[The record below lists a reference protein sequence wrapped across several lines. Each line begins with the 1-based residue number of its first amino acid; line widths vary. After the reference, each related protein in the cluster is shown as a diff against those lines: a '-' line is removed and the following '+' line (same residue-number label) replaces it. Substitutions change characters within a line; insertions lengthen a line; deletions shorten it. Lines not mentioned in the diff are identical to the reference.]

1 MVEKRLLNAKL
12 QGPAPDP
19 AKKKDIIPFV
29 TQNSCNFSCNSVVR
43 KLKHMIDNC
52 PDEDTRKFF
61 QGKEIVQALR
71 QPQNILGQLTSA
83 KFGTV
88 ASENKPKGTFKCQN
102 PNCKL
107 CINYLVECDRVI
119 GANHKTWHIP
129 THITCQS
136 KKVLYFLI
144 CLGCGKYS
152 KVGKTNVLRKR
163 MNCHISES
171 KSGNTTDTFDKH
183 VYSCKKDHLDP
194 VFQLH
199 VLLEVE
205 DYDKLL
211 IYEEHFHK
219 QGFDTDNRE
228 KAKAPV

>member
-1 MVEKRLLNAKL
+1 
-12 QGPAPDP
+12 
-19 AKKKDIIPFV
+19 
-29 TQNSCNFSCNSVVR
+29 
-43 KLKHMIDNC
+43 
-52 PDEDTRKFF
+52 
-61 QGKEIVQALR
+61 
-71 QPQNILGQLTSA
+71 
-83 KFGTV
+83 
-88 ASENKPKGTFKCQN
+88 
-102 PNCKL
+102 
-107 CINYLVECDRVI
+107 
-119 GANHKTWHIP
+119 
-129 THITCQS
+129 
-136 KKVLYFLI
+136 
-144 CLGCGKYS
+144 
-152 KVGKTNVLRKR
+152 